1 MEYLSN
7 YWWLILII
15 ISIVILISRSFKNL
29 KKTNN
34 IKEFIDN
41 NAVIIDVRS
50 ESEFNSGNIEGSVN
64 VPLKDLMYRVNEFE
78 KDKKYITVCTVGMR
92 AESAKKFFKKRGFQV
107 VNGGRWSTLKDLRN
121 NTYL

>member
-50 ESEFNSGNIEGSVN
+50 ESEFNSGNLEGSVN

-92 AESAKKFFKKRGFQV
+92 AESAKKFFEKKGYQV

-121 NTYL
+121 NT

>member
-50 ESEFNSGNIEGSVN
+50 ESEFNTGNLEGSVN

-92 AESAKKFFKKRGFQV
+92 AESAKKFFKKRGYQV
-107 VNGGRWSTLKDLRN
+107 VNGGRWSDLKDLRN
-121 NTYL
+121 NT

>member
-29 KKTNN
+29 NKTNN

-50 ESEFNSGNIEGSVN
+50 ESEFNSGNLEGSVN
-64 VPLKDLMYRVNEFE
+64 VPLKDLMYRVNEFK

-92 AESAKKFFKKRGFQV
+92 AESAKKFFKKRGYQV
-107 VNGGRWSTLKDLRN
+107 VNGGRWSNLKDLS
-121 NTYL
+121 LIHI

>member
-64 VPLKDLMYRVNEFE
+64 VPLKDLMYRVNEFK

-92 AESAKKFFKKRGFQV
+92 AESAKKFFKKRGYQV
-107 VNGGRWSTLKDLRN
+107 VNGGRWSDLKDLRN
-121 NTYL
+121 NT

>member
-50 ESEFNSGNIEGSVN
+50 ESEFNSGNLEGSVN

-107 VNGGRWSTLKDLRN
+107 VNGGRWSSLKDLRN
-121 NTYL
+121 NT

>member
-15 ISIVILISRSFKNL
+15 ISIVILISKSLNNL

-34 IKEFIDN
+34 IKEFIDD

-50 ESEFNSGNIEGSVN
+50 ESEFNSGNLVGSVN

-78 KDKKYITVCTVGMR
+78 KEKKYITVCTVGMR
-92 AESAKKFFKKRGFQV
+92 AESAKKFFEKKGYQV

-121 NTYL
+121 NT

>member
-29 KKTNN
+29 QKTNN
-34 IKEFIDN
+34 IKQFIDD

-50 ESEFNSGNIEGSVN
+50 ESEFNSGNLEGSVN

-78 KDKKYITVCTVGMR
+78 KEKKYITVCTVGMR
-92 AESAKKFFKKRGFQV
+92 AESAKKFFEKKGYQV

-121 NTYL
+121 NT

>member
-107 VNGGRWSTLKDLRN
+107 VNGGRWSTIKDLRN
-121 NTYL
+121 NA

>member
-15 ISIVILISRSFKNL
+15 ISIVILISRSFNNL
-29 KKTNN
+29 KKRNN
-34 IKEFIDN
+34 IKEFIDD

-50 ESEFNSGNIEGSVN
+50 ESEFNSGNLEGSVN

-78 KDKKYITVCTVGMR
+78 KEKKYITVCTVGMR
-92 AESAKKFFKKRGFQV
+92 AESAKKFFKKRGYQV
-107 VNGGRWSTLKDLRN
+107 LNGGRWSNLKDLRN
-121 NTYL
+121 NT

>member
-50 ESEFNSGNIEGSVN
+50 ESEFNSGNLEGSVN
-64 VPLKDLMYRVNEFE
+64 VPLKDLMYRINEFDKE
-78 KDKKYITVCTVGMR
+78 KKYITVCTVGMR
-92 AESAKKFFKKRGFQV
+92 AESAKKFFKKRGYQV
-107 VNGGRWSTLKDLRN
+107 VNGGRWSNLKDLRN
-121 NTYL
+121 NT

>member
-15 ISIVILISRSFKNL
+15 ISIVILISKSLNNL

-34 IKEFIDN
+34 IKEFIDD

-50 ESEFNSGNIEGSVN
+50 ESEFNSGNLVGSVN

-78 KDKKYITVCTVGMR
+78 KEKKYITVCTVGMR
-92 AESAKKFFKKRGFQV
+92 AESAKKFFKKRGYQV
-107 VNGGRWSTLKDLRN
+107 VNGGRWSNLKDLRN
-121 NTYL
+121 NT

>member
-50 ESEFNSGNIEGSVN
+50 ESEFNSGNLEGSVN
-64 VPLKDLMYRVNEFE
+64 VPLKDLMYRINEFE

-121 NTYL
+121 NT